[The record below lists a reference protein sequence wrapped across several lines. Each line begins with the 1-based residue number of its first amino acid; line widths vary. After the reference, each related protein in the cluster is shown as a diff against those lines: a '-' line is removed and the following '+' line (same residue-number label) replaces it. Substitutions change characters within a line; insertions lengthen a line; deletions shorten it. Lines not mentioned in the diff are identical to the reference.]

1 MDFKLRRHS
10 KFLFWLLKKI
20 LKYPTS
26 EKRDCSDM
34 GLCILQ
40 KVKSFECS
48 IFGSIVEKTRN
59 YKRRFSIPCE
69 SFFSTRFNS
78 TRKVWIPN
86 SISKITSLLW
96 YLPNSVC
103 IFGVSNNRCAF
114 RDIATDME
122 MILGNIG
129 KQKLEN
135 SLTHRRMV
143 QNPQSAYILR

>member
-1 MDFKLRRHS
+1 MTDDIEKKLRLLARKMGIIFCRKEGCKKKFFKNNWIYSFFQYSNSNLLIERDMDFKLRRHS

-26 EKRDCSDM
+26 EKRDCSDL

-78 TRKVWIPN
+78 TRKV
-86 SISKITSLLW
+86 
-96 YLPNSVC
+96 
-103 IFGVSNNRCAF
+103 
-114 RDIATDME
+114 
-122 MILGNIG
+122 
-129 KQKLEN
+129 
-135 SLTHRRMV
+135 
-143 QNPQSAYILR
+143 